1 MDSQNGKK
9 RRSPQKMLNE
19 DLLRELFD
27 RDGSTDSDLSDVPIL
42 PLDDIVIYPTGL
54 SVIKIAA
61 KEQVNSALS
70 AMEGSEHLVAMPI
83 RPRTDEFPI
92 RNLADIKS
100 YYGTGTY
107 TRILKIMRV
116 DNGEAWQLTL
126 KGEKRVHP
134 IELMCDGPESIPRM
148 SLAIAQEIPLAIIGE
163 DVYTDQNLLRQVRQ
177 SARLYFERC
186 RLVANDTKEIIRL
199 IDQMTDPSALTDYLS
214 VHIEMPFE
222 QRVAL
227 LEELVISKRLR
238 LLIDIIANHLEV
250 AKLIASTAQKVRTD
264 MDKQQRE
271 YFIRQHIKALK
282 EQIEDQPENDT
293 EELKAKVEALDA
305 DPEVKEYTLKQVGR
319 LAMLPL
325 ASTEYAVARTHIE
338 AILDIP
344 WRITTEDN
352 LSIADAERILNED
365 HYGLETVKERILE
378 HLSVLALRKDFKGAI
393 LCLYGPPGVGKTS
406 ISKSIARALGRKFE
420 RVSLGGIHDEAE
432 IRGHRRTYVGSMPG
446 RIVQALR
453 HAKSRNPVI
462 LLDEIDKLTSDI
474 HGDPAS
480 ALLEVL
486 DPEINSAFVDNY
498 IETPIDLSRVLFITT
513 ANSLD
518 TIPAPLRDRMEII
531 ELPSYTHIDKRHIGR
546 EFLIPKAIVAHG
558 LKKSN
563 LQITDDALDD
573 LIAYHT
579 HEAGVRQLEQ
589 KINSICRKAAA
600 RVVRGTEEGKKSVR
614 VSIGR
619 KNLETFVGKKK
630 YDFDRIEKDRL
641 PGIST
646 GLAWTPAGGD
656 ILFIETTE
664 VAGKGN
670 LVITGKLGEVMQESA
685 RAALTLLRSRAKKLG
700 LDPAW
705 FTEHD
710 IHLHVP
716 AGAIPKDGPSAGTAI
731 FCALLSL
738 CRNVAI
744 PPTIAMTG
752 EISLRG
758 NVLPVGGIREKVLAA
773 HRAGIRTVL
782 LPEQNMRDLDEV
794 DASVRSELTF
804 VAVSK
809 IDDVVTVVFDCV

>member
-1 MDSQNGKK
+1 MDSQDGKK
-9 RRSPQKMLNE
+9 RRSPQKILSE
-19 DLLRELFD
+19 DLIKGLFEQ
-27 RDGSTDSDLSDVPIL
+27 DGNSDSDMNDVPIL

-61 KEQVNSALS
+61 REQVNSALS
-70 AMEGSEHLVAMPI
+70 AMERSEHLVAMPV

-92 RNLADIKS
+92 RDLTDINS
-100 YYGTGTY
+100 YYKTGTY
-107 TRILKIMRV
+107 TRILKILRV

-134 IELMCDGPESIPRM
+134 TNLMCDGPGSIPRM
-148 SLAIAQEIPLAIIGE
+148 SLVEALEVPLAIIGE

-186 RLVANDTKEIIRL
+186 RLINTDSKEIMRL

-214 VHIEMPFE
+214 VHVEMPYE

-227 LEELVISKRLR
+227 LEELEISKRLR

-271 YFIRQHIKALK
+271 YFIRQHIKVLK
-282 EQIEDQPENDT
+282 EQIEDAPENDAD
-293 EELKAKVEALDA
+293 ELKAKVEALDA
-305 DPEVKEYTLKQVGR
+305 DKEVKEYALKQVNR
-319 LAMLPL
+319 LVMLPQ
-325 ASTEYAVARTHIE
+325 ASAEYAVARTHIE

-344 WRITTEDN
+344 WRVLTEDN
-352 LSIADAERILNED
+352 LSISDAARILDED
-365 HYGLETVKERILE
+365 HYGLEKVKERILE

-406 ISKSIARALGRKFE
+406 ITKSIARALGRKFE
-420 RVSLGGIHDEAE
+420 RVSLGGIHDESE

-453 HAKSRNPVI
+453 HAKTRNPVI

-486 DPEINSAFVDNY
+486 DPELNNAFVDNY

-518 TIPAPLRDRMEII
+518 TIPGPLRDRMEII

-546 EFLIPKAIVAHG
+546 DFLIPKAISEHG

-563 LQITDDALDD
+563 LSITDDALDD

-579 HEAGVRQLEQ
+579 REAGVRQLEQ
-589 KINSICRKAAA
+589 KIGAICRKVAA
-600 RVVRGTEEGKKSVR
+600 RVVRGAEEGKKSVR

-664 VAGKGN
+664 VSGKGN
-670 LVITGKLGEVMQESA
+670 LVITGKLGDVMQESA
-685 RAALTLLRSRAKKLG
+685 RAALTLVRSRAEKLG

-705 FTEHD
+705 FSEHD

-738 CRNVAI
+738 CKNKPI
-744 PPTIAMTG
+744 PSTLAMTG

-782 LPEQNMRDLDEV
+782 LPAQNERDLEEV
-794 DASVRSELTF
+794 DASVREELKF
-804 VAVSK
+804 VPVTK
-809 IDDVVTVVFDCV
+809 IDDVIAYVFG